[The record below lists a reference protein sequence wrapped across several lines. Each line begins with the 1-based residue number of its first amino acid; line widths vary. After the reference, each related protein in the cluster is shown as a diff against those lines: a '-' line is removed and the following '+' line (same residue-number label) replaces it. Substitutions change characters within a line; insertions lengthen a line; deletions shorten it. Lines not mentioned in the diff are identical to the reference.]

1 MIPFD
6 VGSGILFRH
15 VFVSLMVHINF
26 DNDNV
31 AVNDAEDTDNPD
43 NDAYINTLSSEIY
56 L

>member
-6 VGSGILFRH
+6 VVSGILFRH